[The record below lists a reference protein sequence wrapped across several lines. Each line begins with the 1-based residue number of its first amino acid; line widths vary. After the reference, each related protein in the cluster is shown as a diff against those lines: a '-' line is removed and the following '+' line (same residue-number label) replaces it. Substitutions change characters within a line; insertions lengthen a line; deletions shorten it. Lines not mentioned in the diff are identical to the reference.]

1 MIILHDNPGTADLT
15 HIQAMAEMEEGFAS
29 LDYVSI
35 NQQDN
40 KSWIG
45 QVIQPNRNISTVSGP
60 LDSTVRHGLKL
71 MQSNPDVQSV
81 ESVQVFDILI
91 LGEYDGHQL
100 LTLRVRPL
108 PGATV
113 EKLDVETTNRVIGTP
128 QKSTHGDGSFNVI
141 GELLNADDVPLC
153 IDTRRLNHHIMVA
166 GGTGSGKSN
175 VAANLIDQAVKFKK
189 CVLVHD
195 AKPDYRLIKKKN
207 SDPNVKSIWERFKV
221 HGLEPRPASNV
232 IHIGFYNRCDP
243 NNVDVVVG
251 FHASDFSPS
260 MLAGLFFTGSN
271 EQLQFEGFVSA
282 ADSLRDQKQSGSIES
297 YSLND
302 ILEVVRERMG
312 AEDPL
317 IQIND
322 LVGRAILRKVNTRRR
337 GMPWLDA
344 AGLTIGRQT
353 NRSRVAPS
361 PLTQSQNQ
369 KVQAFNLDQ
378 TIEKGRILVIDYGY
392 MDDDESYAL
401 ILSYFL
407 RICQS
412 YRRRGGEVGIVQ
424 MVDEAHRIFD
434 NESRHSD
441 TLARSFS
448 RSMREGRSVDHS
460 IILSLQNASQI
471 HQLVMNNL
479 NSHIVMRQ
487 NSKGEAA
494 SATQKMGIDYSAQA
508 LQLGTGHALVKMFES
523 TVTVLAQMAPSPFE
537 LMRPDNSETDDSNVF
552 FEDDDSE

>member
-1 MIILHDNPGTADLT
+1 MIILHDSPGTADLT

-35 NQQDN
+35 NQQDG
-40 KSWIG
+40 KFWIG

-91 LGEYDGHQL
+91 LGEYDGRQL

-113 EKLDVETTNRVIGTP
+113 DKLDAVTTNRVIGTP
-128 QKSTHGDGSFNVI
+128 QKAKHEDGSFNVI

-153 IDTRRLNHHIMVA
+153 IDRRRLNHHIMIA

-207 SDPNVKSIWERFKV
+207 SDPNVETIWTRFST
-221 HGLEPRPASNV
+221 HGLAPRPASNV
-232 IHIGFYNRCDP
+232 IRIGFHKKCNPD
-243 NNVDVVVG
+243 NVDVVVG

-282 ADSLRDQKQSGSIES
+282 ADFLRDQKQSGSIDA
-297 YSLND
+297 YSLSE
-302 ILEVVRERMG
+302 ILDVVQERVG
-312 AEDPL
+312 QDVEPR
-317 IQIND
+317 IQINES
-322 LVGRAILRKVNTRRR
+322 VGRAILRKVNIRRR

-344 AGLTIGRQT
+344 VGLTTGRQI
-353 NRSRVAPS
+353 NRRRLEP
-361 PLTQSQNQ
+361 PDLTQNQNQ
-369 KVQAFNLDQ
+369 KVQAFNLNQ
-378 TIEKGRILVIDYGY
+378 IKKGRILVIDYGY

-412 YRRRGGEVGIVQ
+412 YRKKSGEVGIVQ

-471 HQLVMNNL
+471 HRLVMNNL

-487 NSKGEAA
+487 NSKEEAA
-494 SATQKMGIDYSAQA
+494 SATQKMGSEYSAQA

-537 LMRPDNSETDDSNVF
+537 LMRPDNSGTDDSNVF

>member
-1 MIILHDNPGTADLT
+1 MIILHDNQGATDLT
-15 HIQAMAEMEEGFAS
+15 HIQAMAEMEEGFSS
-29 LDYVSI
+29 LDYVRI
-35 NQQDN
+35 NQQDG

-91 LGEYDGHQL
+91 LGEYDEHQL

-113 EKLDVETTNRVIGTP
+113 DKLDAETTNQVIGTP
-128 QKSTHGDGSFNVI
+128 QKEEHADKSFNVI
-141 GELLNADDVPLC
+141 GELLNAENVPLC
-153 IDTRRLNHHIMVA
+153 IDKRRFNHHIMIA

-175 VAANLIDQAVKFKK
+175 VAANLIDQALKFEK

-195 AKPDYRLIKKKN
+195 AKPDYRLIKAKN
-207 SDPNVKSIWERFKV
+207 SDPNVETIWKRFGT

-232 IHIGFYNRCDP
+232 IRIGFYNRCDP
-243 NNVDVVVG
+243 DNVDVVVG

-260 MLAGLFFTGSN
+260 MLASLFFTGSN

-282 ADSLRDQKQSGSIES
+282 ADTLRDQIHIGQRTE
-297 YSLND
+297 YPLDD
-302 ILEVVRERMG
+302 ILEVVQQRMEV
-312 AEDPL
+312 ADPR
-317 IQIND
+317 IQINE
-322 LVGRAILRKVNTRRR
+322 LVGRAILRKVQTRRR
-337 GMPWLDA
+337 GMPWLDVV
-344 AGLTIGRQT
+344 GLTTGYQT
-353 NRSRVAPS
+353 NRSRVTPS
-361 PLTQSQNQ
+361 DLNQNQ
-369 KVQAFNLDQ
+369 NQRVQAFNLDEI
-378 TIEKGRILVIDYGY
+378 IEKGQILVIDYGY

-487 NSKGEAA
+487 NSRGEAA
-494 SATQKMGIDYSAQA
+494 SATQTMGSDYSAKA

-537 LMRPDNSETDDSNVF
+537 LMRPDNSGADDSNVF

>member
-1 MIILHDNPGTADLT
+1 MIILHDSQGTTDLT

-35 NQQDN
+35 NQQDG
-40 KSWIG
+40 KTWIG

-91 LGEYDGHQL
+91 LGEYDERQL

-113 EKLDVETTNRVIGTP
+113 DKLDAETTNRVIGTP
-128 QKSTHGDGSFNVI
+128 QKAEHQDGSFNVI

-153 IDTRRLNHHIMVA
+153 IDKRRFNHHIMIA

-195 AKPDYRLIKKKN
+195 AKPDYRLIKAEN
-207 SDPNVKSIWERFKV
+207 SDPNVETIWERFST
-221 HGLEPRPASNV
+221 HGLEPRPANNV
-232 IHIGFYNRCDP
+232 IRIGFYNRCDP
-243 NNVDVVVG
+243 DNVDVVVG

-282 ADSLRDQKQSGSIES
+282 ADSLRDQKQSGSLES

-302 ILEVVRERMG
+302 ILEVVRVRMG

-344 AGLTIGRQT
+344 AGLTTGRQT

-361 PLTQSQNQ
+361 SLTQSQNQ

-412 YRRRGGEVGIVQ
+412 YRRSSGEVGIVQ

-494 SATQKMGIDYSAQA
+494 SATQKMGGEYSAQA

-537 LMRPDNSETDDSNVF
+537 LMRPDNSGTDDSNVF

>member
-1 MIILHDNPGTADLT
+1 
-15 HIQAMAEMEEGFAS
+15 
-29 LDYVSI
+29 
-35 NQQDN
+35 
-40 KSWIG
+40 
-45 QVIQPNRNISTVSGP
+45 
-60 LDSTVRHGLKL
+60 
-71 MQSNPDVQSV
+71 
-81 ESVQVFDILI
+81 
-91 LGEYDGHQL
+91 
-100 LTLRVRPL
+100 
-108 PGATV
+108 
-113 EKLDVETTNRVIGTP
+113 
-128 QKSTHGDGSFNVI
+128 
-141 GELLNADDVPLC
+141 
-153 IDTRRLNHHIMVA
+153 
-166 GGTGSGKSN
+166 
-175 VAANLIDQAVKFKK
+175 
-189 CVLVHD
+189 
-195 AKPDYRLIKKKN
+195 
-207 SDPNVKSIWERFKV
+207 
-221 HGLEPRPASNV
+221 
-232 IHIGFYNRCDP
+232 
-243 NNVDVVVG
+243 
-251 FHASDFSPS
+251 

-282 ADSLRDQKQSGSIES
+282 ADSLRDQKQSGSIKS
-297 YSLND
+297 YSLD
-302 ILEVVRERMG
+302 EILEVVQQRM
-312 AEDPL
+312 EENDPL

-322 LVGRAILRKVNTRRR
+322 LVGRAILRKVNIRRR

-344 AGLTIGRQT
+344 AGLTTGHQA
-353 NRSRVAPS
+353 NRRRLKPS
-361 PLTQSQNQ
+361 NLTQSQNQ
-369 KVQAFNLDQ
+369 DVQAFNLNRI
-378 TIEKGRILVIDYGY
+378 IEKGRILVIDYGY

-412 YRRRGGEVGIVQ
+412 YRRKGQGVGIVQ

-487 NSKGEAA
+487 NSKGEAT
-494 SATQKMGIDYSAQA
+494 SATQKMGSEYSTQA

-537 LMRPDNSETDDSNVF
+537 LMRPDNSEADDSNVF